1 MFVVT
6 VTGKPTM
13 QEDEDGRRWIVV
25 IAAFFVQFII
35 CGISYSIGVFQ
46 IVFQD
51 VFSIDYFD
59 TSWAGSIQLY
69 TTALTSKVTR
79 GCNILHLSLILRKPV
94 FGVFDQVRHKPGC
107 ISTEDG

>member
-6 VTGKPTM
+6 VTSKPTM

-69 TTALTSKVTR
+69 TTALTSKFLSFPKPYKAAVF
-79 GCNILHLSLILRKPV
+79 LDHLLQNSQEPKAIM
-94 FGVFDQVRHKPGC
+94 
-107 ISTEDG
+107 